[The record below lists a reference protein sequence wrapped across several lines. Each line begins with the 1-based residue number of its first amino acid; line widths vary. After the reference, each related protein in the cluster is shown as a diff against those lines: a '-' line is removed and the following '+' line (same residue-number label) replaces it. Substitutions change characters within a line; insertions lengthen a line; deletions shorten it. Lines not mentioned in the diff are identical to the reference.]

1 MYINNQGYQSMAFFY
16 DLPTYYLYQ
25 PIGDKLILIN
35 YNNDLREVLRHN
47 HRLLQLSFIALQV
60 IYYVRLG

>member
-1 MYINNQGYQSMAFFY
+1 MAFFY
-16 DLPTYYLYQ
+16 DVSTYDFLQ

-47 HRLLQLSFIALQV
+47 HRLLHLSFIALQI